1 MMKER
6 YWRNLL
12 DKKFYLEYLGVHF
25 RTNVIIQ
32 RVLSI
37 FLAVIS
43 TGSLATLF
51 IWEKYSLAFSSLLVA
66 TQVLTAALPYLPFE
80 KRKSELEKCI
90 STMTLL
96 YDELEE
102 NFYNALNEWDDEKI
116 NAWLYDFNKQWDKE
130 NDKFLEGDSLPRK
143 KKYVK
148 IADDATNQYFDL
160 IFGGEV

>member
-1 MMKER
+1 M
-6 YWRNLL
+6 
-12 DKKFYLEYLGVHF
+12 
-25 RTNVIIQ
+25 
-32 RVLSI
+32 
-37 FLAVIS
+37 
-43 TGSLATLF
+43 F